1 MDIIGT
7 YLQLAPEFGGT
18 EFGPYEDLEVTL
30 GADHTSC
37 HIHIPADFGTFPIH
51 AKLVRQS
58 STDIILTP
66 SDQAAEIYLFR
77 DGARRPEVIQGPTK
91 LKNKDSFSLVT
102 PKGPRFV
109 LILKELPP
117 ELVKKR
123 EEARSFAVTGRKR
136 LTAKSMKTEAKRQ
149 IWTQILVFGPMQI
162 LQRAITFVKSGAIFQ
177 PRNIF
182 FGISMLGGYIIA
194 LSSCQ
199 SNKQLQTTVVKTE
212 TKLQSCQDD
221 KRDMQSMKDGDFDK
235 IFNIYTSIWGPDSE
249 TLARSL
255 KDDKVL
261 NEMVKKEARAL
272 FNSSR
277 ESWLVKGKNTHA
289 SHFKRWANAIYRMPD
304 EQLDPM
310 SKKVL
315 LWAPTYEQRT
325 SDYAVIENSTGDKT
339 CALGILNLTY
349 RQGFNLGIDV
359 LPETHYVGSIEKL
372 DDYKVRKDLIEQTL
386 VEQGIVSDLEEE
398 SPLTDDDTFEFAD
411 TDRNG
416 TRCLYT
422 EGDSDVRQDQE
433 RALLSGLRRWIG
445 TGASNLPSPG
455 TDKAVISRVATLYLA
470 EMPTT
475 DFSQTTKDIDFD
487 RNSVSRV
494 LGSEG
499 SEGEWVLEQTAN
511 ALARSL
517 VLPCLV
523 TLDGDDEVKKAYF
536 GEEEEPNP
544 IFCFALN
551 YKLNN

>member
-102 PKGPRFV
+102 PKGPRFILV
-109 LILKELPP
+109 LKELPP
-117 ELVKKR
+117 EIVKQR
-123 EEARSFAVTGRKR
+123 EDARSFAVTGKKR

-162 LQRAITFVKSGAIFQ
+162 LQRAITFVKSGAIYQ

-182 FGISMLGGYIIA
+182 MGITILTGYIMA
-194 LSSCQ
+194 LSSCH

-255 KDDKVL
+255 NDDKVL
-261 NEMVKKEARAL
+261 NELVKKEARAL

-277 ESWLVKGKNTHA
+277 ESWLVNGKIPMRPISRDGQMQFIGCQTNK
-289 SHFKRWANAIYRMPD
+289 SILCRKRSCCGHLHMTREPVIM
-304 EQLDPM
+304 LL
-310 SKKVL
+310 SKIQPEIKLVL
-315 LWAPTYEQRT
+315 WESLISR
-325 SDYAVIENSTGDKT
+325 
-339 CALGILNLTY
+339 
-349 RQGFNLGIDV
+349 IDR
-359 LPETHYVGSIEKL
+359 GSIWE
-372 DDYKVRKDLIEQTL
+372 
-386 VEQGIVSDLEEE
+386 
-398 SPLTDDDTFEFAD
+398 
-411 TDRNG
+411 
-416 TRCLYT
+416 
-422 EGDSDVRQDQE
+422 
-433 RALLSGLRRWIG
+433 
-445 TGASNLPSPG
+445 
-455 TDKAVISRVATLYLA
+455 
-470 EMPTT
+470 
-475 DFSQTTKDIDFD
+475 
-487 RNSVSRV
+487 
-494 LGSEG
+494 
-499 SEGEWVLEQTAN
+499 
-511 ALARSL
+511 
-517 VLPCLV
+517 
-523 TLDGDDEVKKAYF
+523 
-536 GEEEEPNP
+536 
-544 IFCFALN
+544 
-551 YKLNN
+551 